1 MHGHNVDDW
10 PLAALRTRISYLDQ
24 SFLLVEGTVR
34 DNLALG
40 HEPAPSEEKMWDA
53 LTQVGLTE
61 RVESLADG
69 PQPFPGSG
77 DPAGPPPGRP
87 GVAASRAAASSMP
100 SGNPS
105 TTAHTATAAANPAPF
120 PGEIC
125 PKASHTAAHQRRHR
139 TQQQQS
145 HRTQQQQSR
154 RTPCS
159 SRKPS

>member
-1 MHGHNVDDW
+1 
-10 PLAALRTRISYLDQ
+10 
-24 SFLLVEGTVR
+24 
-34 DNLALG
+34 
-40 HEPAPSEEKMWDA
+40 MWDA

-87 GVAASRAAASSMP
+87 GVAASRAAASSML

-125 PKASHTAAHQRRHR
+125 PKAATPPRTNAATAHNSSRAAAHRVRQGNHLDPTGR
-139 TQQQQS
+139 
-145 HRTQQQQSR
+145 
-154 RTPCS
+154 
-159 SRKPS
+159 